1 MKLPRHSCN
10 SRMPLCWSLQCSIVT
25 SCMIARL
32 PVAWQK
38 PRLTTRWWKF
48 ETYRYASWWCYRGWR
63 GSHVMWHAQE
73 EDYNEAT
80 TILELIRNN
89 LMSWRA
95 DDDEERAEK
104 QREMEAKRQAAR
116 GK

>member
-1 MKLPRHSCN
+1 
-10 SRMPLCWSLQCSIVT
+10 
-25 SCMIARL
+25 
-32 PVAWQK
+32 
-38 PRLTTRWWKF
+38 
-48 ETYRYASWWCYRGWR
+48 
-63 GSHVMWHAQE
+63 
-73 EDYNEAT
+73 
-80 TILELIRNN
+80 LIRNN

>member
-1 MKLPRHSCN
+1 
-10 SRMPLCWSLQCSIVT
+10 
-25 SCMIARL
+25 
-32 PVAWQK
+32 
-38 PRLTTRWWKF
+38 
-48 ETYRYASWWCYRGWR
+48 
-63 GSHVMWHAQE
+63 MWHAQE